1 LGVDDEMQRL
11 VALKVLPISMIG
23 HGDMLERFRREENAV
38 LHLEHPGIVPV
49 FDVGQHEGVPFF
61 VMRYV
66 NGMRF
71 DVHLR
76 SLWHRAGLEPTA
88 AQPSDQ
94 TVTHLA
100 GKHPTGTSAS
110 LSVDGSAYFDETH
123 PTGEV
128 LHIVEQVA
136 RALHHAHD
144 HGVIHRDVKPSNV
157 MIDGDGNPQLMDF
170 GLAKLASDATITQT
184 GRLMGTVPYM
194 SPEQVATQ
202 RIGIDHR
209 TDIYSLGVML
219 FESLTGRRPFTAKN
233 AEELMFDIIMKAPPS
248 PLTVNPHLTKDME
261 TVVLKCL
268 EKNPEHRFQ
277 SAHELAEEL
286 ARLRAHQQIESEP
299 VGRLARA
306 FRWAARHRA
315 LSGLILSLVLASL
328 LLIGILVHG
337 AWTDRRERERFANH
351 QAESARTSIA
361 ALSSIEERLAAAVD
375 QQHRLSMLPAQS
387 SEDLAAMERLRTEI
401 GAAESDRDQLQ
412 RSIDR
417 YYSRAIAAGLD
428 VRDERDGHRL
438 RWWRDAKRRGDLVI
452 ADSLEAELRRGR
464 LGDQL
469 RWVGKLSLSTEP
481 AGLPVRA
488 LRLVDQPD
496 GRRTVDQGQAL
507 DLGTTPVSAKELEAG
522 SWLLRIETPDGFIL
536 DYPVYLEVDAHWGD
550 SSFANGRF
558 ADRDWT
564 LRIADYQA
572 VSADGLRPVPAGP
585 YLASEPRVQRI
596 REPVMTW
603 RWEEGFGI
611 AADEASFADWFAFL
625 SAVRKDGK
633 VGLAR

>member
-1 LGVDDEMQRL
+1 
-11 VALKVLPISMIG
+11 
-23 HGDMLERFRREENAV
+23 
-38 LHLEHPGIVPV
+38 
-49 FDVGQHEGVPFF
+49 
-61 VMRYV
+61 
-66 NGMRF
+66 
-71 DVHLR
+71 
-76 SLWHRAGLEPTA
+76 
-88 AQPSDQ
+88 
-94 TVTHLA
+94 
-100 GKHPTGTSAS
+100 
-110 LSVDGSAYFDETH
+110 
-123 PTGEV
+123 
-128 LHIVEQVA
+128 
-136 RALHHAHD
+136 
-144 HGVIHRDVKPSNV
+144 
-157 MIDGDGNPQLMDF
+157 
-170 GLAKLASDATITQT
+170 
-184 GRLMGTVPYM
+184 
-194 SPEQVATQ
+194 
-202 RIGIDHR
+202 
-209 TDIYSLGVML
+209 
-219 FESLTGRRPFTAKN
+219 
-233 AEELMFDIIMKAPPS
+233 
-248 PLTVNPHLTKDME
+248 
-261 TVVLKCL
+261 
-268 EKNPEHRFQ
+268 
-277 SAHELAEEL
+277 
-286 ARLRAHQQIESEP
+286 
-299 VGRLARA
+299 
-306 FRWAARHRA
+306 
-315 LSGLILSLVLASL
+315 
-328 LLIGILVHG
+328 
-337 AWTDRRERERFANH
+337 
-351 QAESARTSIA
+351 
-361 ALSSIEERLAAAVD
+361 
-375 QQHRLSMLPAQS
+375 
-387 SEDLAAMERLRTEI
+387 MERLRTEI

-633 VGLAR
+633 VGLARLRQWLPQCWFRSSGPDQGLAQTPRALIDSDTGPVVNPKTDPPADFDASAYPVAGLSVEVIDQFLRWQRKVQGESVALPTASQWEKAARGVDGRRFGMGDFVDPSWAEIRGSTSDESVHPVDAFPLDESVYG